1 MFSLVSRIIYAPNAY
16 TGNRKNLGGTTM
28 LFISYKG
35 LSRSASR
42 TVRRALRLAGQQG
55 VTVEDLMTITAADV
69 QKTRETDDKLNDA
82 LKKEQEIIDSTQKLI
97 DELQTGLPKSPEK

>member
-1 MFSLVSRIIYAPNAY
+1 MRNIFERLLVQQAN
-16 TGNRKNLGGTTM
+16 
-28 LFISYKG
+28 
-35 LSRSASR
+35 
-42 TVRRALRLAGQQG
+42 RLAGQQG

-97 DELQTGLPKSPEK
+97 DELQTGLPESPEK